1 MRLVTL
7 ALLAAAPA
15 AGQQMFHGNSAHTG
29 IFAAPDL
36 ASWAGP
42 WTAASATSPRWTAIS
57 TRYNSAGMR
66 RIFASNSL
74 LLPASDELVVAAL
87 ALRRLRSRSSDGN
100 ELDQLEGAS
109 HVRSALDCLHRRR
122 RYGGCRT
129 LQGRAQGDRGLRRW
143 SDRGFRR

>member
-15 AGQQMFHGNSAHTG
+15 AGQQMFRS
-29 IFAAPDL
+29 
-36 ASWAGP
+36 
-42 WTAASATSPRWTAIS
+42 
-57 TRYNSAGMR
+57 SAGMR
-66 RIFASNSL
+66 RIFASNFL

-100 ELDQLEGAS
+100 EQDQLEGAS

-129 LQGRAQGDRGLRRW
+129 LQGRAQGDRGL
-143 SDRGFRR
+143 